1 MSQGMCNSGVS
12 RMQTFVNKKNEIYNK
27 NTSQK
32 GIILNYWSEYKI
44 MYKSSP
50 PSNWE
55 KYL

>member
-1 MSQGMCNSGVS
+1 MSQGMCNSGGS